1 MRKQGGRKRN
11 SNDLKQKNGTN
22 GVIMLSYDEDGL
34 ILNVLLLEL
43 RMVRTEVAGCVTRVL
58 PSRKEAQCLMTE
70 TEAKQKKTTL
80 CTTTI
85 PKNSQ
90 SNKSRSKAKLC
101 RM

>member
-1 MRKQGGRKRN
+1 
-11 SNDLKQKNGTN
+11 
-22 GVIMLSYDEDGL
+22 MLSYDADGL

-70 TEAKQKKTTL
+70 TEAKQKKTIL

-85 PKNSQ
+85 PKTHNQTKADQKRNSVE
-90 SNKSRSKAKLC
+90 C
-101 RM
+101 RKPPKVRWQRLIHSLA